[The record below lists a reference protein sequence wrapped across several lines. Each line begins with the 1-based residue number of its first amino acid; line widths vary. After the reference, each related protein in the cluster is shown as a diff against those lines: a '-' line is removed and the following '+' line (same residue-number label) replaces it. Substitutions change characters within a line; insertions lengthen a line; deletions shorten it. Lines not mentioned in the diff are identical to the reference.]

1 MERNE
6 RNEIKTKLKRNE
18 RNENEITTT
27 KTKLKRNET
36 KVNRNEI
43 KTK

>member
-27 KTKLKRNET
+27 KTKLKRNE
-36 KVNRNEI
+36 NEL
-43 KTK
+43 KKK